1 MKQSVAQKITIIL
14 TIVNMILI
22 CAGCGSTGSSE
33 APATAVTHL
42 TTNYAEN
49 PLCIEGTPYFSWQM
63 ESSKQ
68 GAAQSAYQLF
78 VAESSDALAAG
89 EYLWDSGK
97 IASDISVSIPYEGA
111 PLSSNTEYVWT
122 VQVWDQDEKMLEK
135 PAPVS
140 FGTAL
145 EESDWQGAKW
155 IYAGPLSISDTEPF
169 QGIINYNTV
178 CADSVSGFF
187 FGATDSYYGDY
198 YRVVL
203 DTLEEQALLRISEM
217 HYETVKAET
226 VLPVKAKDYVYL
238 KDQPHRVFIS
248 VCNGEIEVAVD
259 HNPLGKHKIEGEL
272 LPLGSVGF
280 WTTRGSYYGYYDDLE
295 IYPGTQLE
303 GDLSPIKTSSVP
315 IVEEHFEDPN
325 VTIFSPYRCPMK
337 ALGVGDG
344 DWFVANSGF
353 TITPGS
359 MEPAPVFYKDFQ
371 VEGKVAKA
379 RLYASALG
387 TFDLYI
393 NNTPVSD
400 GYYAPGQSDY
410 AKEVFYASYDV
421 TDLLKENAT
430 NSLLSVLGHGRYD
443 RAKSEWGEDLAWI
456 GVLKIDYTDGSTSY
470 VTTDDSFLCNTDGPV
485 RNDDMYAGEVYDAR
499 KEIPGMPSA
508 FRSGM
513 NDPESIDLSTWTSSS
528 VLPFSG
534 KQKEPVK
541 VPMISPFDV
550 CIEQI
555 APVSVAE
562 PVPGTYVCDFG
573 VNLTGFCQLTG
584 KGTAH
589 EPVTLRYAEAL
600 NEENLSNADDVPGTI
615 WTQGL
620 FTARN
625 TDYYIP
631 ANGDLF
637 TYAPRFV
644 YRGFRYVQI
653 TGLTEAPTVDSIRA
667 MVISADCPQS
677 GTFSCSDDKINRL
690 FDAIYRTQQNN
701 YVDIPTDCP
710 QRDER
715 FGWAG
720 DAQVFAHTADYNA
733 NTHLFMKEYLRTLVS
748 ERNSQGAFPDMTGCY
763 ENGGSNG
770 WADAGI
776 ILTYEL
782 YQQYGDISV
791 ILENVDAMCRYMDYL
806 VETSDDYI
814 RCMDSYSDHIAESMI
829 SDEMCNTVQC
839 AYVADLLSRMCA
851 VIGDTARSDKYA
863 SIYEAYK
870 KAWQDTF
877 MNEDGSVGNW
887 MQSEYVLP
895 LAFRLYPEEMEAAG
909 AGFLNISVQSSDYH
923 AQTGYVSTPWI
934 LPVLCEYG
942 YTDSAYQMILQD
954 TFPSWNYMLSHNS
967 TTMTEAFHALSENE
981 DGTYAILN
989 SLNHYA
995 LGSVGQ
1001 WLYSDVVGIKRDD
1014 ASPGYKH
1021 FLLQPR
1027 IHNCLSFAE
1036 GSYDSIYGTIYSRWE
1051 LTEEG
1056 KVTYTCTVPANTS
1069 ATLLLPIEGF
1079 ETQELE
1085 AGSYSFEG
1093 TLVSP

>member
-1 MKQSVAQKITIIL
+1 MKPSEMIK
-14 TIVNMILI
+14 TIVILFTVMLF
-22 CAGCGSTGSSE
+22 CVGCGDNRTEKKSGTSI
-33 APATAVTHL
+33 TRL

-49 PLCIEGTPYFSWQM
+49 PLCIDGTPFFSWQM
-63 ESSKQ
+63 ESDIQ
-68 GAAQSAYQLF
+68 GASQSAYELY
-78 VAESSDALAAG
+78 VAESLEALEAG

-97 IASDISVSIPYEGA
+97 IASDVSVSIPYEGTS
-111 PLSSNTEYVWT
+111 LSSNTEYVWT
-122 VQVWDQDEKMLEK
+122 VQVWDQNGKEISK
-135 PAPVS
+135 PSPAS

-145 EESDWQGAKW
+145 SEEDWQGAKW
-155 IYAGPLSISDTEPF
+155 IYAGPLAISDTTPF

-178 CADSVSGFF
+178 CSDSISGFF

-203 DTLEEQALLRISEM
+203 DTIEEQAYLRISEM

-226 VLPVKAKDYVYL
+226 VLPVIAKDYVYL

-259 HNPLGKHKIEGEL
+259 HNPLGKHKIEGDL

-295 IYPGTQLE
+295 IYPGTPME
-303 GDLSPIKTSSVP
+303 GELSPIKTSSVP
-315 IVEEHFEDPN
+315 VVEEHFENPD

-337 ALGVGDG
+337 DLGVGEG

-359 MEPAPVFYKDFQ
+359 MEPAPIFYKDFQ
-371 VEGKVAKA
+371 VEKEVAKA

-387 TFDLYI
+387 TFDIYI

-410 AKEVFYASYDV
+410 EKEVFYAAYDV
-421 TDLLKENAT
+421 TDLLEENAT

-456 GVLKIDYTDGSTSY
+456 GVLRIDYTDGSTSY
-470 VTTDDSFLCNTDGPV
+470 ITTDDSFLCNTDGPV

-499 KEIPGMPSA
+499 KEIPGMPA
-508 FRSGM
+508 TFRSGIA
-513 NDPESIDLSTWTSSS
+513 DAKSIDLSTWTTSSL
-528 VLPFSG
+528 LPFSG

-550 CIEQI
+550 CTEKI
-555 APVSVAE
+555 APVSITE

-573 VNLTGFCQLTG
+573 VNITGFCELTG

-589 EPVTLRYAEAL
+589 EPVILRYAEAL
-600 NEENLSNADDVPGTI
+600 NEENLSNADDVPGTV

-631 ANGDLF
+631 ANEESF

-653 TGLTEAPTVDSIRA
+653 TGLTEAPTVDSILA
-667 MVISADCPQS
+667 MVISANCPQS
-677 GTFSCSDDKINRL
+677 GTFSCSDEKINKL
-690 FDAIYRTQQNN
+690 FSAIYRTQQNN

-733 NTHLFMKEYLRTLVS
+733 NTHLFMKEYLHTLVS

-763 ENGGSNG
+763 DGAGSNG

-791 ILENVDAMCRYMDYL
+791 LRDHMDAMCEYVDYL
-806 VETSDDYI
+806 VETSDEYI
-814 RCMDSYSDHIAESMI
+814 RYMDSYSDHIAESMM
-829 SDEMCNTVQC
+829 SDEMCNTLQC
-839 AYVADLLSRMCA
+839 AYAADLLSRMCA
-851 VIGDTARSDKYA
+851 AIGDTERSDKYA
-863 SIYEAYK
+863 SVYEAYRQ
-870 KAWQDTF
+870 AWQNTF

-895 LAFRLYPEEMEAAG
+895 LAFRLYPDELEAAG
-909 AGFLNISVQSSDYH
+909 AGFLNISVQSSGYH

-934 LPVLCEYG
+934 LPILCEYG

-954 TFPSWNYMLSHNS
+954 TFPSWNYMLTHNN
-967 TTMTEAFHALSENE
+967 TTMTEAFHALHENE

-1001 WLYSDVVGIKRDD
+1001 WLYSDVLGIKRDE
-1014 ASPGYKH
+1014 SNPGYKH

-1027 IHNCLSFAE
+1027 IHNSLSYAE
-1036 GSYDSIYGTIYSRWE
+1036 GSYDSVYGTIHSRWE
-1051 LTEEG
+1051 ISEDG
-1056 KVTYTCTVPANTS
+1056 RVTYTCTVPTNTT
-1069 ATLLLPIEGF
+1069 ATLLLPLEGF
-1079 ETQELE
+1079 EAQELE

-1093 TLVSP
+1093 TLISP